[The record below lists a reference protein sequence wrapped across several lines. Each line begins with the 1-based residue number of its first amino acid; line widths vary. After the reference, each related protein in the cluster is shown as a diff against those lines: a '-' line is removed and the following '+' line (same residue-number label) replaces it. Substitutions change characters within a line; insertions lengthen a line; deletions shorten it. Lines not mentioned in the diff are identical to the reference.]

1 MDVQPRDRDPSD
13 LARRAANASELISG
27 YPSTPTLPAPPS
39 AVNPLQFGPMVHKPW
54 KCVSQPFF
62 FFRGGV
68 AAAAMV
74 QAVIIRHKKWADEGS
89 WLQRIDQ
96 SRIEAGKK
104 VKALLQKTDALLE
117 NMSGRGQ
124 KQGGA
129 KAWPSVAATGLYT
142 IFFTACVFGSFDN
155 CGMQYCKGKR
165 KTQVLYV
172 I

>member
-1 MDVQPRDRDPSD
+1 MCQ
-13 LARRAANASELISG
+13 
-27 YPSTPTLPAPPS
+27 ST
-39 AVNPLQFGPMVHKPW
+39 
-54 KCVSQPFF
+54 FF
-62 FFRGGV
+62 FFPGGGGGGGNGSSCNNKT
-68 AAAAMV
+68 
-74 QAVIIRHKKWADEGS
+74 HKKWADEGS